1 MGSAV
6 GAATDNPEMIR
17 KSLKK
22 LDVGGFLVTVGHL
35 LNDKKFITQVKTEFV
50 LNNFDKLIQ
59 GDY

>member
-6 GAATDNPEMIR
+6 GAAADNPALIK

-22 LDVGGFLVTVGHL
+22 LDVGGFLVTAGHL
-35 LNDKKFITQVKTEFV
+35 ISDKKFITQVKTEFV

-59 GDY
+59 GEN